1 LAAGALGP
9 AQLDR
14 LLEQFHQTHDRAY
27 GFSAPGEDIELVS
40 VRLSAIGQ
48 IAKPALA
55 PLATATEEA
64 TAKGHRPVYFAESE
78 GYVDCPVYDRYALGA
93 GAVVRGPAIVEEID
107 STTVV
112 HPQYQVR
119 VDEVGQMLLTA
130 AAG

>member
-1 LAAGALGP
+1 M
-9 AQLDR
+9 
-14 LLEQFHQTHDRAY
+14 EQFHRTHDRAY
-27 GFSAPGEDIELVS
+27 GFSAPGEDVELVS

-55 PLATATEEA
+55 PLAEATGEA

-78 GYVDCPVYDRYALGA
+78 GFVDCPVYDRYALGA
-93 GAVVRGPAIVEEID
+93 GAMVQGPAIVEEID

-119 VDEVGQMLLTA
+119 VDEVGQMVLTA
-130 AAG
+130 ADYYAQNQKNAY